1 MLKKMTTL
9 RLSLRLPLMIVG
21 VLVLTLAIASEAY
34 YLQAKREIGSSAE
47 EMTQTITR
55 EAATSIE
62 RWSETIAKQLD
73 VLAAAPS
80 TSRALQRLSAA
91 FPIDQGRERDEI
103 RALYTTQ
110 NPNPAGDR
118 DEFTTVEG
126 NAPYHEVHRSAHPF
140 FKAANEG
147 FGFYDIFLIRDNGDL
162 VYTVFKEEDFGQSLV
177 KGSLAGSGLA
187 KVFQEASQSNGEVV
201 FADFSDYAPS
211 GDQPAAFV
219 AKAVFEPA
227 GDFVGVIAAQISTDS
242 LQEILLKT
250 SGLAEQDHIYI
261 VGDDSRTRSSIEGH
275 FSFLDQIKTS
285 FDLSDASEN
294 KVLLHMDVQGVEGT
308 RVVKG
313 LEAIDVFGTDWF
325 IVSEID
331 RDHLFL
337 GLARFR
343 WMAAAFMIVGGLGA
357 VAVGWLIARSIVK
370 PLNQYVADM
379 RLVADGDF
387 VHEIANTARGD
398 ELGGIS
404 RLLSQ
409 FQAQLKTN
417 ADEQALKAELQE
429 EQQRVV
435 QKLSEGLRR
444 LSKGD
449 LDQNL
454 SDPFLPEYEQLR
466 ADFNATVSNLHK
478 IMHSVIENADEI
490 RTRADEISGSSDDL
504 SRRTENQAATLE
516 QTAAALDE
524 LTASVRAAADG
535 AAEVERVVK
544 DARSDA
550 EQSGQVVRDAVAAMS
565 EIKKSSDEISQIIG
579 VIDDIA
585 FQTNLL
591 ALNAGV
597 EAARAGEAGRG
608 FAVVASEVRALAQR
622 SSDAAKQIKT
632 LIGGS
637 SDQVERGVG
646 LVGRAGEALNSI
658 VGRVG
663 DIAQH
668 VSGIANGA
676 REQSA
681 GLGEINVGVT
691 QLDQVT
697 QQNAAMVEEA
707 TAASMT
713 LKTEAASLSE
723 IVAQF
728 KLRETQTV
736 KPSVLEF
743 RHNNRMEK
751 RMPKDEPQFVNFSD
765 ASDHADMWRDF

>member
-1 MLKKMTTL
+1 MLKRMTTL

-34 YLQAKREIGSSAE
+34 YLQAKREIGLSAE

-55 EAATSIE
+55 EAATSIR
-62 RWSETIAKQLD
+62 RWSETIEKQLD
-73 VLAAAPS
+73 VLAVAPS
-80 TSRALQRLSAA
+80 TYRALQRLSVA
-91 FPIDQGRERDEI
+91 FPIDQGWERDEI
-103 RALYTTQ
+103 RSQYTSQ
-110 NPNPAGDR
+110 NPYPAGSR
-118 DEFTTVEG
+118 DELVSVES
-126 NAPYHEVHRSAHPF
+126 NAPYHEAHRSAHPF
-140 FKAANEG
+140 LKAANEG
-147 FGFYDIFLIRDNGDL
+147 FGFYDLFLIRENGDL
-162 VYTVFKEEDFGQSLV
+162 VYTVFKEDDFGQSLV
-177 KGSLAGSGLA
+177 SGALAGSGLA
-187 KVFQEASQSNGEVV
+187 KVFQEASQASGDLV
-201 FADFSDYAPS
+201 FSDFSAYAPS
-211 GDQPAAFV
+211 GGQPAAFV

-227 GDFVGVIAAQISTDS
+227 GNFVGVIAAQIPTDG
-242 LQEILLKT
+242 LQEILLNA
-250 SGLAEQDHIYI
+250 SGLGEQDHIYI
-261 VGDDSRTRSSIEGH
+261 VGDDSKSRSFLEGH

-294 KVLLHMDVQGVEGT
+294 KVLMHMDVQGVEGT
-308 RVVKG
+308 RVVKR
-313 LEAIDVFGTDWF
+313 LEATEVFGTEWF
-325 IVSEID
+325 VVSEID
-331 RDHLFL
+331 RDHLFS
-337 GLARFR
+337 GLAGFR
-343 WMAAAFMIVGGLGA
+343 WMAAAFMILGGL
-357 VAVGWLIARSIVK
+357 VAIALGWLIARSIVK
-370 PLNQYVADM
+370 PLNRYVSDM
-379 RLVADGDF
+379 RSVAEGDF
-387 VHEIANTARGD
+387 SHEIANTTRGD

-404 RLLSQ
+404 RLLSD
-409 FQAQLKTN
+409 FQTELKAN
-417 ADEQALKAELQE
+417 ADEQALKAKLQD

-435 QKLSEGLRR
+435 QELGEGLRR
-444 LSKGD
+444 LSEGG
-449 LDQNL
+449 LDQEL
-454 SDPFLPEYEQLR
+454 SEPFLPEYEQLR
-466 ADFNATVSNLHK
+466 SDFNATVANLHK

-490 RTRADEISGSSDDL
+490 RTRADEIIGSSDDL

-516 QTAAALDE
+516 ETAAALDE

-658 VGRVG
+658 VARVG

-728 KLRETQTV
+728 KLRETQTA
-736 KPSVLEF
+736 KSPALEL
-743 RHNNRMEK
+743 RRSGPIETGL
-751 RMPKDEPQFVNFSD
+751 PKSEPQFVNFTNPT
-765 ASDHADMWRDF
+765 DHADMWRDF